1 MTVRIKYSF
10 GSDYKKWIKHTTP
23 VIIRQSAVKSKSIQ
37 YRIPMVVDQTSWRQ
51 NGQAAGVHSYPH
63 THTDA
68 KKKICT
74 SKDIPY
80 DKGVFWCA
88 SFTSHCHHPASSPPS
103 PLTFTFLTVHLP
115 FDLPSQPPWKQLP
128 IYSRDW
134 IWGREKSQQSKEG
147 IYLFRP
153 QTREYKA
160 LATFMMPS
168 RKNIH
173 KYWLCLGDTKEWSP
187 LSFLYSFYFW
197 EEKRGLRDG

>member
-1 MTVRIKYSF
+1 MTIKSELNTQLQLLSGSRRWNQSRFSIEYPWWLIKQDEDRTDRLLVYIHINTHIDTEKKFARLKTFHMTRESF
-10 GSDYKKWIKHTTP
+10 DVHPSLHTLTTP
-23 VIIRQSAVKSKSIQ
+23 PV
-37 YRIPMVVDQTSWRQ
+37 
-51 NGQAAGVHSYPH
+51 
-63 THTDA
+63 
-68 KKKICT
+68 
-74 SKDIPY
+74 
-80 DKGVFWCA
+80 
-88 SFTSHCHHPASSPPS
+88 PPLS

-134 IWGREKSQQSKEG
+134 IWGREKSQQSKAG

-173 KYWLCLGDTKEWSP
+173 KYWLCLGDIKEWSP
-187 LSFLYSFYFW
+187 PFSFLYSFYF
-197 EEKRGLRDG
+197 